1 MTLNGK
7 KVKAGLGC
15 MEQDPAPTIMSS
27 SQCCTGVNQ
36 CGSEK
41 ETACE
46 TDLWKSLV
54 CLNERFNVTKVAD
67 MGSGTGGRLAGDEAG
82 KVAWS
87 QIVKPPVNQ
96 AKEAGL

>member
-1 MTLNGK
+1 M
-7 KVKAGLGC
+7 
-15 MEQDPAPTIMSS
+15 
-27 SQCCTGVNQ
+27 
-36 CGSEK
+36 
-41 ETACE
+41 
-46 TDLWKSLV
+46 